1 MKLAF
6 ATRVALVFLAVLVF
20 TGAGSVYA
28 EEQRVG
34 WINAQ
39 QVLDE
44 THAGKAIKERVE
56 AYRDSRQAVIDL
68 EEEDIK
74 ALEAKLTQQMPLL
87 SEDAQREK
95 QIEFKRK
102 LDRYQKKVMELSQEL
117 QDKKLDLLEEF
128 NAVLTAA
135 LKKIAKAEGY
145 SYIFDYG
152 GESTLLYGD
161 PALNLTDK
169 IKAELD
175 AQ

>member
-1 MKLAF
+1 MNLVS
-6 ATRVALVFLAVLVF
+6 ATRLALVLLAVLTF
-20 TGAGSVYA
+20 TGAGTVHA
-28 EEQRVG
+28 TEQRVG

-44 THAGKAIKERVE
+44 TGAGKAIKERVE

-74 ALEAKLTQQMPLL
+74 ALETKLAQQMPLL
-87 SEDAQREK
+87 SEAAKREK
-95 QIEFKRK
+95 QLEFKSK

-128 NAVLTAA
+128 NALLTSA
-135 LKKIAKAEGY
+135 LKKVAKAEGY
-145 SYIFDYG
+145 SYILDYG
-152 GESTLLYGD
+152 SESTMLYGD
-161 PALNLTDK
+161 PAFDLTEP
-169 IKAELD
+169 IKAEID